1 MAAVTAEMIWKV
13 KFKLLTHPAYSP
25 HLTPTAS
32 HIFGLLK
39 YALHWHQF
47 SNYEEIKDAAHM
59 WLHVQL
65 KTFFTDGIRKLV
77 NQSKKCV
84 ERIGDYIENDTILV
98 LVYHL

>member
-1 MAAVTAEMIWKV
+1 
-13 KFKLLTHPAYSP
+13 
-25 HLTPTAS
+25 
-32 HIFGLLK
+32 
-39 YALHWHQF
+39 
-47 SNYEEIKDAAHM
+47 M